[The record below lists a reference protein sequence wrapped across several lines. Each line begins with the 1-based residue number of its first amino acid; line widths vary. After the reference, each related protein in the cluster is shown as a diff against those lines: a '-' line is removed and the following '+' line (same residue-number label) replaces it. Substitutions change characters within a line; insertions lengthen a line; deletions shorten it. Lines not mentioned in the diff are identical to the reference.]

1 MPCVPK
7 HSGHISSMVKN
18 YPLRIIVYLTL
29 WAVIWAG
36 WRKGQIPFYFHSPGI
51 FHRLMGWV
59 LEVTAQNLN
68 KWVSERNW
76 ASTSLCHQSC
86 QPLARCHWLPCCLV
100 CLNKPAA
107 FPFFVDL
114 TDHWQIFHKLLISD
128 HLETCYFFISL
139 HSCTESFFFSGCSH
153 GMEMPV
159 LFVLVAL
166 GTVAL
171 RSSSSS
177 LKIIVLYPC
186 PLPYWGVVNNSGS
199 LPE

>member
-1 MPCVPK
+1 MSIRAGEIIPQVIFL
-7 HSGHISSMVKN
+7 ISLFTLALCSQALWSYLFHGKN

-114 TDHWQIFHKLLISD
+114 TDHWQFFHKLLISD

-139 HSCTESFFFSGCSH
+139 HSCTESFFF
-153 GMEMPV
+153 
-159 LFVLVAL
+159 LVAL
-166 GTVAL
+166 MAWRCL
-171 RSSSSS
+171 CF
-177 LKIIVLYPC
+177 LFWWPWVL
-186 PLPYWGVVNNSGS
+186 
-199 LPE
+199 